1 VSGKQR
7 TILMTSLQPSNPES
21 ISSNKGFYRKLPKG
35 IWALGFV
42 SMFMDTSSELVHSL
56 LPVFMATTLGVSMVT
71 IGIVEG
77 FAEAAAAFTKVF
89 SGVLSDYFRK
99 RKFLAVIGYGLAAI
113 TKPIF
118 PLATSIGW
126 VFGARFVDRIGK
138 GIRGAPRDALVAEIT
153 PAQLRGAAYGLRQA
167 LDSVGA
173 FVGPL
178 LAVVFMIWF
187 ANDIKAVLWV
197 AVIPAFIAVFLLIV
211 GVQEPESPGHA
222 SADRNHLTLSDAKRL
237 SPRYW
242 LVVALGAVLTLARF
256 SEAFLIL
263 RAQDVGLAIGYVPV
277 IMIVMNVVYSI
288 FAYPAGAAADR
299 FSARILLLC
308 GLGILVTADI
318 VLAIAASPGIALLG
332 AAFWGLHMA
341 FTQGLLSKLVA
352 DTAPTDLRGTAF
364 GIFNLVSG
372 VALLLASVI
381 AGSLWSMFGASAT
394 FIAGALFAALA
405 AIGLIL
411 YRPQTR
417 TTAPGAGA

>member
-1 VSGKQR
+1 M
-7 TILMTSLQPSNPES
+7 ISLQPSNPES
-21 ISSNKGFYRKLPKG
+21 ISSNKDFYRKLPKG

-42 SMFMDTSSELVHSL
+42 SMFMDSSSELVHSL
-56 LPVFMATTLGVSMVT
+56 LPIFMATTLGASMVT

-77 FAEAAAAFTKVF
+77 FAEAAAAITKVF
-89 SGVLSDYFRK
+89 SGVISDYFQK

-138 GIRGAPRDALVAEIT
+138 GIRGAPRDALVAEIA

-178 LAVVFMIWF
+178 LAVAFMIWF

-197 AVIPAFIAVFLLIV
+197 AVLPAFIALLLLIV
-211 GVQEPESPGHA
+211 GVREPESLVHA
-222 SADRNHLTLSDAKRL
+222 AAHRNLLSLNNTKRL
-237 SPRYW
+237 RLRYW
-242 LVVALGAVLTLARF
+242 LVVALGAVFTLARF

-299 FSARILLLC
+299 ISARTLLLM
-308 GLGILVTADI
+308 GLGILVVADI

-332 AAFWGLHMA
+332 SAFWGLHMA
-341 FTQGLLSKLVA
+341 LTQGLLSKLVA
-352 DTAPTDLRGTAF
+352 DTAPADLCGTAF

-372 VALLLASVI
+372 GALLLASVI
-381 AGSLWSMFGASAT
+381 AGSLWNMFGASAT
-394 FIAGALFAALA
+394 FIAGASFAAFA
-405 AIGLIL
+405 AMGLLL
-411 YRPQTR
+411 YPSNV
-417 TTAPGAGA
+417 

>member
-1 VSGKQR
+1 
-7 TILMTSLQPSNPES
+7 MTSLQPSNPES
-21 ISSNKGFYRKLPKG
+21 INSNKGFPRKLPKG

-56 LPVFMATTLGVSMVT
+56 LPIFMATTLGASMVT

-77 FAEAAAAFTKVF
+77 FAEAAAAITKVF
-89 SGVLSDYFRK
+89 SGVISDYFQK

-138 GIRGAPRDALVAEIT
+138 GIRGAPRDALVAEIV
-153 PAQLRGAAYGLRQA
+153 PEQFRGAAYGLRQA
-167 LDSVGA
+167 LDSAGA

-178 LAVVFMIWF
+178 LAVAFMIWF

-197 AVIPAFIAVFLLIV
+197 AVLPAFIAVLLLIV
-211 GVQEPESPGHA
+211 GVREPESLVHA
-222 SADRNHLTLSDAKRL
+222 DAAHRNLLHLNNAKRL
-237 SPRYW
+237 RLRYW
-242 LVVALGAVLTLARF
+242 LVVALGAIFTLARF

-299 FSARILLLC
+299 ISARTLLLM
-308 GLGILVTADI
+308 GLGILVVADI

-332 AAFWGLHMA
+332 SAFWGLHMA
-341 FTQGLLSKLVA
+341 LTQGLLSKLVA
-352 DTAPTDLRGTAF
+352 DTAPADLRGTAF
-364 GIFNLVSG
+364 GIFNLVTG
-372 VALLLASVI
+372 GALLLASVI
-381 AGSLWSMFGASAT
+381 AGSLWNMFGASAT
-394 FIAGALFAALA
+394 FIAGASFAAFA
-405 AIGLIL
+405 AMGLLL
-411 YRPQTR
+411 YRPNARVTEHSN
-417 TTAPGAGA
+417 GI

>member
-1 VSGKQR
+1 
-7 TILMTSLQPSNPES
+7 MTSLQPSNPES

-77 FAEAAAAFTKVF
+77 FAEAAAAFTRVF
-89 SGVLSDYFRK
+89 SGVISDYFRK

-211 GVQEPESPGHA
+211 GVQEPESLDHA

-242 LVVALGAVLTLARF
+242 LVVALGAVFTLARF

-263 RAQDVGLAIGYVPV
+263 RAQDVGLAVGYVPV

-299 FSARILLLC
+299 ISARTLLLM
-308 GLGILVTADI
+308 GLGTLVIADI

-332 AAFWGLHMA
+332 SAFWGLHMA
-341 FTQGLLSKLVA
+341 LTQGLFSKLVA
-352 DTAPTDLRGTAF
+352 DTAPADLCGTAF

-372 VALLLASVI
+372 GAVLLASVI
-381 AGSLWSMFGASAT
+381 AGSLWSMFGAWAT

>member
-1 VSGKQR
+1 
-7 TILMTSLQPSNPES
+7 MTSLQPSNPEP

-56 LPVFMATTLGVSMVT
+56 LPIFMATTLGVSMVT

-89 SGVLSDYFRK
+89 SGVISDYFRK
-99 RKFLAVIGYGLAAI
+99 RKFLAVVGYGLAAI

-211 GVQEPESPGHA
+211 GVREPESLDHA
-222 SADRNHLTLSDAKRL
+222 AAHRNHLTLSDAKRL
-237 SPRYW
+237 SLRYW

-381 AGSLWSMFGASAT
+381 AGALWSMFGASAT
-394 FIAGALFAALA
+394 FIAGASFAALA
-405 AIGLIL
+405 AMGLLL
-411 YRPQTR
+411 YRSNVR
-417 TTAPGAGA
+417 TTGHTR

>member
-1 VSGKQR
+1 
-7 TILMTSLQPSNPES
+7 MTSLQPSNPES